1 MIHNTKVS
9 LIVAVDENRGI
20 GKNGKMP
27 WHIPADLKRFKE
39 LTTGNIVIMGRK
51 TFSSIGKP
59 LSNRTNIVITRDKKY
74 KVNGALVASSLE
86 EAIRVASSKYQV
98 LSMKKNKKNI
108 PIHDTKYKLH
118 TTENEVFII
127 GGGQIFQEAINLAD
141 KLYLTLVEGKF
152 DVDTYFPDY
161 SKFTKKVSE
170 EEGESNGFKYKFINL
185 EKSRLIS

>member
-1 MIHNTKVS
+1 MIHDSKIS

-51 TFSSIGKP
+51 TFSSIGMP
-59 LSNRTNIVITRDKKY
+59 LSNRTNIVITRDKNY
-74 KVNGALVASSLE
+74 KVNGALVVNSLE
-86 EAIRVASSKYQV
+86 DAIFQARDQ
-98 LSMKKNKKNI
+98 LSESV
-108 PIHDTKYKLH
+108 D
-118 TTENEVFII
+118 NEIFII
-127 GGGQIFQEAINLAD
+127 GGGQIFQEAINIAD

-161 SKFTKKVSE
+161 SKFTKKVYE
-170 EEGESNGFKYKFINL
+170 KEGESNGFKYRFINL

>member
-1 MIHNTKVS
+1 
-9 LIVAVDENRGI
+9 
-20 GKNGKMP
+20 MP

>member
-51 TFSSIGKP
+51 TFSSIGMP
-59 LSNRTNIVITRDKKY
+59 LSNRTNIVVTRDKNY
-74 KVNGALVASSLE
+74 KVNGALVVNSLE
-86 EAIRVASSKYQV
+86 EALRQARGK
-98 LSMKKNKKNI
+98 LSESVDSEI
-108 PIHDTKYKLH
+108 
-118 TTENEVFII
+118 FII
-127 GGGQIFQEAINLAD
+127 GGGQIFQEAINIAD

>member
-1 MIHNTKVS
+1 MKIS
-9 LIVAVDENRGI
+9 LIVAVDKNRGI

-27 WHIPADLKRFKE
+27 WHIPVDLKRFKE

-51 TFSSIGKP
+51 TFSSIGMP
-59 LSNRTNIVITRDKKY
+59 LSNRTNIVVTRDKNY
-74 KVNGALVASSLE
+74 KVNGALVVNSLE
-86 EAIRVASSKYQV
+86 EALRQARGK
-98 LSMKKNKKNI
+98 LSESVDSEI
-108 PIHDTKYKLH
+108 
-118 TTENEVFII
+118 FII
-127 GGGQIFQEAINLAD
+127 GGGQIFQEAINIAD

>member
-127 GGGQIFQEAINLAD
+127 GGGQIFQEAINIAD

-161 SKFTKKVSE
+161 SKFNKKVYE
-170 EEGESNGFKYKFINL
+170 KEGESNGFKYKFIDL
-185 EKSRLIS
+185 KKGR